1 MCLWGVRAAGSPS
14 LLLML
19 YHTCLSICPQS
30 LPMTCTG
37 CCPVTQINP
46 PSFYVMKQ
54 ISIFNPMVFAEIIS
68 KVETGFLWKSDP
80 GPLPKPHHCAQRWW
94 HSQPAATPT
103 QAGRKISRDVPA
115 LLLNLSLGQLKIYI
129 YFLTDNSTKCLSW
142 SLLQL
147 H

>member
-1 MCLWGVRAAGSPS
+1 M
-14 LLLML
+14 
-19 YHTCLSICPQS
+19 
-30 LPMTCTG
+30 
-37 CCPVTQINP
+37 NP

-54 ISIFNPMVFAEIIS
+54 ISTFNPMVCVEIIS

-115 LLLNLSLGQLKIYI
+115 LLLNLSLGELKKKKKVY
-129 YFLTDNSTKCLSW
+129 LKLVSCH
-142 SLLQL
+142 LLFRQTEASIQKPAVS
-147 H
+147 